1 MIKIW
6 FCILMLSLMSAAPAA
21 AEGLFDLFLGGAT
34 FAPVSMNESYR
45 GPTSQYNGPYGNK
58 NINAN
63 VAGGLRLGGIHKWE
77 RFSLGGAFVMDM
89 YEAKAKFRAGTT
101 AEQGG
106 FVMQPGAD
114 LIAGIPLKF
123 IRLYGGA
130 GLCVPLMFYNYTAH
144 DTTSG
149 AYTPNSIGTS
159 GALAY
164 NTFLGFR
171 WLITNRF
178 NIFLEDRFT
187 NLLTPLVIKNSAV
200 ASSGPQGAG
209 YYNGSV
215 TFKSLNSNR
224 IVAGVGFAWGD

>member
-1 MIKIW
+1 
-6 FCILMLSLMSAAPAA
+6 MLSLMSAAPAA

-45 GPTSQYNGPYGNK
+45 GPHSQYNGPYGNK
-58 NINAN
+58 NIDASI
-63 VAGGLRLGGIHKWE
+63 AGGLRLGGIHKWE

-89 YEAKAKFRAGTT
+89 YDAKANFVAGTT
-101 AEQGG
+101 TQQGG
-106 FVMQPGAD
+106 FVLQPGAD
-114 LIAGIPLKF
+114 LIAGIPLRF
-123 IRLYGGA
+123 FRLYGGA
-130 GLCVPLMFYNYTAH
+130 GLCVPLMFYKYTAH
-144 DTTSG
+144 DITSV

-159 GALAY
+159 GALGY
-164 NTFLGFR
+164 NTFLGVR
-171 WLITNRF
+171 WLITNGF

-187 NLLTPLVIKNSAV
+187 DLLTPLVIKNSAN

-224 IVAGVGFAWGD
+224 IVAGVGFAWGS

>member
-1 MIKIW
+1 
-6 FCILMLSLMSAAPAA
+6 MLSLMSALSAAPVA
-21 AEGLFDLFLGGAT
+21 AEGLFDIFLGGAT

-45 GPTSQYNGPYGNK
+45 GPHFQYNGPYGNK
-58 NINAN
+58 NIDAS
-63 VAGGLRLGGIHKWE
+63 VAGGLRVGGIHKWE

-89 YEAKAKFRAGTT
+89 YDAKANFKADFVAGTRT
-101 AEQGG
+101 QQGG
-106 FVMQPGAD
+106 FVLQPGAD
-114 LIAGIPLKF
+114 IIAGIPLKF

-144 DTTSG
+144 DITSG
-149 AYTPNSIGTS
+149 AYTPNSVGTS
-159 GALAY
+159 GALGY
-164 NTFLGFR
+164 NTFLGVR
-171 WLITNRF
+171 WLITNGF

-187 NLLTPLVIKNSAV
+187 DLLTPLIIKNSAL

-224 IVAGVGFAWGD
+224 IVAGVGFAWGS

>member
-1 MIKIW
+1 MTKIW
-6 FCILMLSLMSAAPAA
+6 SCILMLSLMSAAPAA

-34 FAPVSMNESYR
+34 FAPVSMNQSTR
-45 GPTSQYNGPYGNK
+45 NPNGSQSNYPYFNR
-58 NINAN
+58 NINAS

-89 YEAKAKFRAGTT
+89 YEAKTNWTSFGKTQ
-101 AEQGG
+101 QGG

-144 DTTSG
+144 DITSG
-149 AYTPNSIGTS
+149 AYTSNSLGTS
-159 GALAY
+159 GALGY
-164 NTFLGFR
+164 NTFLGAR
-171 WLITNRF
+171 WLITNGF
-178 NIFLEDRFT
+178 NIFIEDRFT
-187 NLLTPLVIKNSAV
+187 DLLTPLVIKNSYY
-200 ASSGPQGAG
+200 SGG